1 MDLFH
6 HRSGY
11 FSTRYNEQ
19 RTGAALR
26 LEKALTQFVRAQLK
40 YSIQNINL
48 KIDNSAS
55 QELQSQEGT
64 SLLSAV
70 EAALVYDS
78 RNNPFLTS
86 RGNRTT
92 ISAEVAGGPFGGDV
106 SLYKLEGHT
115 AFYFP
120 LFEGHILQLL
130 AAGGVVEAFGQT
142 KGSGP
147 IVDEDPTPFL
157 NLVKVYDVPIYDRYF
172 LGGADTLRG
181 FSYRKVGPKDVR
193 GDPIGG
199 NTFVNG
205 TAEYSFPIVERVRGA
220 FFFDVGEVE
229 RDSYSFSTGD
239 LKSDVGVGVRL
250 NLPIGPLRLDYGY
263 PLMTDKQTGTSG
275 KFQFSVGYQF

>member
-1 MDLFH
+1 M
-6 HRSGY
+6 
-11 FSTRYNEQ
+11 
-19 RTGAALR
+19 
-26 LEKALTQFVRAQLK
+26 
-40 YSIQNINL
+40 
-48 KIDNSAS
+48 
-55 QELQSQEGT
+55 
-64 SLLSAV
+64 
-70 EAALVYDS
+70 YDS

-106 SLYKLEGHT
+106 SLYKLEGHS

-120 LFEGHILQLL
+120 LFEGHIFQLI

-157 NLVKVYDVPIYDRYF
+157 NLVKVNDVPIYDRYF

-181 FSYRKVGPKDVR
+181 FSYRKVGPKDVK

-229 RDSYSFSTGD
+229 RDSYSFSVGD